1 MAKKL
6 FSQSQNIIIKEK
18 PFSPF
23 SFIRNPDFFMA
34 ALVVG
39 SVLMMIFPLPVFF
52 IDLLMAISISAALIV
67 LMVSIYITKPLEF
80 GVFPTLLLISTLFR
94 LSLNV
99 ATTRNILLHGADGEV
114 AKLVVAFGHVVVG
127 GNFVV
132 GFVIFVILMVI
143 NFIVITKG
151 AGRVAEVAARFT
163 LDAMP
168 GKQMAID
175 AELNAGH
182 INAEEAKKRRKSV
195 EREAD
200 FYGAMDGASK
210 FVRGDA
216 IAGIIITLV
225 NVFIGFAIGF
235 FMHNLSPAHAA
246 AKFTLFA
253 VGDGLIS
260 AIPALMIST
269 AAGIIVTRATSEG
282 NLGTEVLHQVR
293 IHPKAFYIAA
303 GLIFFLSLIPGFPKI
318 SFFILSVV
326 LVFLGRLATSWI
338 EKKKKIDENLKDA
351 DERKKEEKDLNSLD
365 NLMKV
370 DMLSIEVGHGLV
382 PLIDPAQDGEVVERI
397 QGIRKQFAQE
407 MGIIIPQIQLRD
419 NLQLEPGGYQ
429 ILLKS
434 NKIASGNLMVDYYL
448 AMDPGGVELPVSGE
462 STKDPVYGLPA
473 IWVHK
478 RDKEEAVFRGYTVVN
493 CATIIATNVTKA
505 LKEHSSELITRQDV
519 QYLIDK
525 LKETNPKVVEEVLH
539 PERLSLG
546 EIVKVMQNLLRED
559 VSVRDIL
566 TLFECLADHCKIIK
580 NPDVLSEQCR
590 KNLGRSIV
598 QKYINHKNEILVVT
612 FDRFIEDVL
621 SGGLVVTEIGSSYLN
636 LDAKNAQEILQKLMK
651 GLQSF
656 DKESGQP
663 ILILSTRLRQAF
675 QKLVCRYIPHLVI
688 LSYDEIPSDITI
700 KNLELIV

>member
-1 MAKKL
+1 MAKAN
-6 FSQSQNIIIKEK
+6 SNISDLGNIKSSNFLARSPDLIMASII
-18 PFSPF
+18 
-23 SFIRNPDFFMA
+23 
-34 ALVVG
+34 VG
-39 SVLMMIFPLPVFF
+39 TILMMIFPLPAFF
-52 IDLLMAISISAALIV
+52 IDFLLAISISSALII

-80 GVFPTLLLISTLFR
+80 GVFPTLLLITTLFR

-99 ATTRNILLHGADGEV
+99 ATTRNILLHGAEGDV
-114 AKLVVAFGHVVVG
+114 ANLVVAFGKVVVG
-127 GNFVV
+127 GNFAV
-132 GFVIFVILMVI
+132 GFVIFIILMVI

-182 INAEEAKKRRKSV
+182 INAEEAKKRRKAV
-195 EREAD
+195 ENEAD

-225 NVFIGFAIGF
+225 NIIVGFGIGVL
-235 FMHNLSPAHAA
+235 MHSLTPTDAA
-246 AKFTLFA
+246 AKFILFA

-282 NLGTEVLHQVR
+282 NLGSEVLKQVR

-303 GLIFFLSLIPGFPKI
+303 GLIFFLAIIPGFPKVP
-318 SFFILSVV
+318 FFVLSG
-326 LVFLGRLATSWI
+326 LLIFLGRMSAQWI
-338 EKKKKIDENLKDA
+338 KDKKLSEENIKET
-351 DERKKEEKDLNSLD
+351 DERKKDEKESSSLD
-365 NLMKV
+365 NLMRV
-370 DMLSIEVGHGLV
+370 DMLAVEVGHGLV
-382 PLIDPAQDGEVVERI
+382 PLIDPAQDGEIVDRI

-407 MGIIIPQIQLRD
+407 MGIIIPQVQLRD

-434 NKIASGNLMVDYYL
+434 NKVAAGNLMVDYFL
-448 AMDPGGVELPVSGE
+448 AMDPGGVELPIGGE
-462 STKDPVYGLPA
+462 VTKDPVYGLPA

-493 CATIIATNVTKA
+493 CSTVVATNITKV
-505 LKEHSSELITRQDV
+505 LKEHAAELITRQDV

-525 LKETNPKVVEEVLH
+525 LKETNPKVVEEVMQSD
-539 PERLSLG
+539 RLTLG
-546 EIVKVMQNLLRED
+546 EVVKVMQNLLRED

-566 TLFECLADHCKIIK
+566 TLFECLADHCRIIK
-580 NPDVLSEQCR
+580 NPDVLSELCR
-590 KNLGRSIV
+590 KSFGRNIV
-598 QKYINHKNEILVVT
+598 QKYINDKDELVVVT
-612 FDRFIEDVL
+612 FDRLIEDIL
-621 SGGLVVTEIGSSYLN
+621 SGGLVTTENGSTYLN
-636 LDAKNAQEILQKLMK
+636 LDAKNAQEILQKLLK
-651 GLQSF
+651 GIQIF
-656 DKESGQP
+656 DKEGSQP
-663 ILILSTRLRQAF
+663 VLLISARMRQAF
-675 QKLVCRYIPHLVI
+675 QKLVTRYIPQLVV
-688 LSYDEIPSDITI
+688 LSYDEIPHDVNIR
-700 KNLELIV
+700 NLELIT

>member
-1 MAKKL
+1 MAK
-6 FSQSQNIIIKEK
+6 SSTQVATN
-18 PFSPF
+18 SPT
-23 SFIRNPDFFMA
+23 SSLTAQAMTKNPDLIMA
-34 ALVVG
+34 VVVVG
-39 SVLMMIFPLPVFF
+39 TVLMMIFPLPVFF
-52 IDLLMAISISAALIV
+52 LDFLLAISISVALII
-67 LMVSIYITKPLEF
+67 LLVSIYITKPLEF

-114 AKLVVAFGHVVVG
+114 ANLVVGFGKVVVG

-132 GFVIFVILMVI
+132 GFVIFIILMVI

-182 INAEEAKKRRKSV
+182 INADEAKKRRKSV
-195 EREAD
+195 EKEAD

-216 IAGIIITLV
+216 IAGIIITVV
-225 NVFIGFAIGF
+225 NIIVGFSIGVL
-235 FMHNLSPAHAA
+235 MHDLTPQDSAA
-246 AKFTLFA
+246 RFTLFA

-282 NLGTEVLHQVR
+282 NLGSEVLNQIR

-303 GLIFFLSLIPGFPKI
+303 GLIFCLALIPGFPKL
-318 SFFILSVV
+318 SFFILGSI
-326 LVFLGRLATSWI
+326 LVIFGRMSHNWI
-338 EKKKKIDENLKDA
+338 DNKKKTEESMKDA
-351 DERKKEEKDLNSLD
+351 DERKKDEKDVNNLD
-365 NLMKV
+365 SIMKI
-370 DMLSIEVGHGLV
+370 DMLAIEVGHGLV
-382 PLIDPAQDGEVVERI
+382 PLIDPAQDGEVVDRI

-407 MGIIIPQIQLRD
+407 MGIIIPQVQLRD
-419 NLQLEPGGYQ
+419 NLQLDPGSYQ

-434 NKIASGNLMVDYYL
+434 NKISQGNLMVDYFL
-448 AMDPGGVELPVSGE
+448 AMDPGGVDLPISGE
-462 STKDPVYGLPA
+462 TTKDPVYGLPA

-478 RDKEEAVFRGYTVVN
+478 RDKDEAVFRGYTVVN
-493 CATIIATNVTKA
+493 CSTVIATHVTKV
-505 LKEHSSELITRQDV
+505 LKEHAAELITRQDM

-525 LKETNPKVVEEVLH
+525 LKESNPKVVDEVLQSD
-539 PERLSLG
+539 RLSLG
-546 EIVKVMQNLLRED
+546 EIVKVVQNLLRED

-566 TLFECLADHCKIIK
+566 TLFECLADHCRIIK

-590 KNLGRSIV
+590 KSFGRNIV
-598 QKYINHKNEILVVT
+598 QKLLNEKEEVLVVT
-612 FDRFIEDVL
+612 FDRLIEDIL
-621 SGGLVVTEIGSSYLN
+621 SGGLVTTENGTSYIN

-651 GLQSF
+651 SIAAFEREGS
-656 DKESGQP
+656 QP
-663 ILILSTRLRQAF
+663 VLLISAKMRQAF
-675 QKLVCRYIPHLVI
+675 QRLVSRYIPHLVV
-688 LSYDEIPSDITI
+688 LSYDEIPGDVNI
-700 KNLELIV
+700 KNLEMII